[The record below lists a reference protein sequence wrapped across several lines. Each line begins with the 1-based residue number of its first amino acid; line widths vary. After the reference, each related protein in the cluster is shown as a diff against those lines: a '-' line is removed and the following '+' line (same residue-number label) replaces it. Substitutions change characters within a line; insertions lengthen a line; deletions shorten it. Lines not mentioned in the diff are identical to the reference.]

1 MKTLTTI
8 LILTLT
14 TVAYGQ
20 DNDQVESVSLSIVKL
35 EYEIL
40 DSAAIKTTNPLI
52 NIHFPNIVSY
62 YSQDGIKLAYYTT
75 DKNRWTSF
83 LLPFS
88 EQTND
93 FDLVNLDKKG
103 QSELIV
109 KGDIITY
116 GSGGGTGIKGMLI
129 INIDSVPT
137 QIFKIYYSCWEESFG
152 DKNNNGAG
160 AYTNSYTRQ
169 IKITETTII
178 ISPLDKKKYP
188 AETDC
193 SLTNI
198 PSGPYVLVS
207 GRIRKKK

>member
-8 LILTLT
+8 VILTLT
-14 TVAYGQ
+14 TVVYGQ
-20 DNDQVESVSLSIVKL
+20 DNYQVEPDSLSIVKL
-35 EYEIL
+35 EFEIL
-40 DSAAIKTTNPLI
+40 DSAAIKMTNPLV
-52 NIHFPNIVSY
+52 NIHFPNIISY
-62 YSQDGIKLAYYTT
+62 HSQEGIKLAYYTT

-103 QSELIV
+103 HSELIV
-109 KGDIITY
+109 KGDVLTY

-129 INIDSVPT
+129 INIDSIPT

-160 AYTNSYTRQ
+160 AYINSYTRQ

-178 ISPLDKKKYP
+178 IAPLDKKKYP

-198 PSGPYVLVS
+198 PNGIYIMDS